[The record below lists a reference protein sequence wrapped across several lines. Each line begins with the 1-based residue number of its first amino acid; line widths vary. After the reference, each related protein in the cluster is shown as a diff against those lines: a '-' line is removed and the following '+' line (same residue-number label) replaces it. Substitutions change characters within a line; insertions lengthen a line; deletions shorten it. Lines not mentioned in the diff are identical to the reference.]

1 MDSVLKVNA
10 TYYIKN
16 MEDYFEDPVV
26 QMRAKKRLLKV
37 TYTDGKSVCY
47 NNTTMT
53 FMEVLRRIG
62 IEKLQHIDF
71 KISNI
76 PFISQTLYPKYKEYQ
91 KELVAGWYV
100 MTQSDSGQKYRQLLA
115 INELLGLDFKVEIGE
130 DFEPQKIKMFQ
141 KQGKSKSNLLVTFP
155 DGEHIASFSS
165 GDTYKEALQ
174 KIGLDKIHRKGIEPG
189 GKPLISSSQL
199 LKSYEE
205 VEPGKWL
212 HIPCS
217 NKEKAKILKVVGA
230 YMQLALE
237 VTVI

>member
-1 MDSVLKVNA
+1 
-10 TYYIKN
+10 
-16 MEDYFEDPVV
+16 MEDYINEPIV
-26 QMRAKKRLLKV
+26 QKRAKKRLLRI
-37 TYTDGKSVCY
+37 TYPDGKLVCY
-47 NNTTMT
+47 SSTTMT

-91 KELVAGWYV
+91 KELIRGWYV

-115 INELLGLDFKVEIGE
+115 IKDILGLDYKVEIGD
-130 DFEPQKIKMFQ
+130 DFEPQKAKTFQ
-141 KQGKSKSNLLVTFP
+141 KQSKSKSGILVTFP
-155 DGEHIASFSS
+155 DGEHIASYSS
-165 GDTYKEALQ
+165 IDTYKEALL
-174 KIGLDKIHRKGIEPG
+174 KIGLANILKRRIELG
-189 GKPLISSSQL
+189 GKPLISSNQL

-212 HIPCS
+212 HIPSS

-230 YMQLALE
+230 YMQVALE
-237 VTVI
+237 VTII